1 MPDELLSSRP
11 RKTIRIDTIVHR
23 HRLISS
29 YKCRDIYKLLIL
41 VSFETSL
48 SNIKDYAGV
57 SIISR
62 GILNIFFSNYNLYN
76 KIFANTNI
84 FTNFHIISIS
94 LLTTKQLK
102 RVGGEK
108 KKKSKNRERFRK
120 SAMIVVH

>member
-48 SNIKDYAGV
+48 SNIKDYAVV

-94 LLTTKQLK
+94 PLTPL
-102 RVGGEK
+102 R
-108 KKKSKNRERFRK
+108 NN
-120 SAMIVVH
+120 